1 MLPRSTDPYVTRV
14 WPSYLREEHMAN
26 RLLRTKPLHLLVA
39 ETESGAHRLRRVL
52 TVWDL
57 VALGI
62 GGIIGVGIFILPGIE
77 AAQHAGPG
85 IMLSFAIAAVACSCA
100 ALCYA
105 ELAAMIPAAGSAYTY
120 GYATLGELPAWII
133 GWDLILEYMVAACLV
148 AIGWS
153 AYCVNLV
160 QNVLRPW
167 GLRFPTALS
176 QAPVD
181 WSTQL
186 HRFVAT
192 GTIVNLPAVVIVA
205 LLTVLLIRGIKESS
219 RMNRI
224 MVIVKIT
231 AIVMF
236 ILLAAWY
243 VQPGNWTPL
252 MPFGFGGVT
261 TAAAIVFVA
270 FGGFDAVST
279 AAEEAQNPQ
288 RDMPIGIM
296 GSLAVATLLYIAVS
310 AIMTGVVPYHK
321 LGVPD
326 PVALVLNELNMPWAS
341 MLVSLGAMAG
351 MTSVLLVLL
360 LGQPRIL
367 LAISRD
373 GLLPPALA
381 QVHKRYHTPHRAT
394 LLTGVTVAVA
404 AALLPMHVVAELCS
418 IGTLFAFLIVCV
430 GVMVLRYAHADL
442 FRPFKVPLFP
452 VLPAV
457 GALLCAYL
465 MSQLPQTAWQRFL
478 LWLLLGLVMFFTYGF
493 RKSQLAQ
500 KSE

>member
-1 MLPRSTDPYVTRV
+1 
-14 WPSYLREEHMAN
+14 
-26 RLLRTKPLHLLVA
+26 
-39 ETESGAHRLRRVL
+39 
-52 TVWDL
+52 
-57 VALGI
+57 
-62 GGIIGVGIFILPGIE
+62 
-77 AAQHAGPG
+77 
-85 IMLSFAIAAVACSCA
+85 
-100 ALCYA
+100 
-105 ELAAMIPAAGSAYTY
+105 
-120 GYATLGELPAWII
+120 
-133 GWDLILEYMVAACLV
+133 
-148 AIGWS
+148 
-153 AYCVNLV
+153 
-160 QNVLRPW
+160 
-167 GLRFPTALS
+167 
-176 QAPVD
+176 
-181 WSTQL
+181 
-186 HRFVAT
+186 VAT

-418 IGTLFAFLIVCV
+418 IGTLFAFLIVCL

-452 VLPAV
+452 VIPAV

-478 LWLLLGLVMFFTYGF
+478 IWLLLGLVMFFTYGF

>member
-1 MLPRSTDPYVTRV
+1 
-14 WPSYLREEHMAN
+14 MAY
-26 RLLRTKPLHLLVA
+26 RILRTKPLRLLVA
-39 ETESGAHRLRRVL
+39 ETESGAHPLRRVL

-62 GGIIGVGIFILPGIE
+62 GGIIGVGIFILPGLE

-105 ELAAMIPAAGSAYTY
+105 ELAAMIPVAGSAYTY

-133 GWDLILEYMVAACLV
+133 GWDLLLEYMVAACLV

-153 AYCVNLV
+153 AYGVNLV
-160 QNVLRPW
+160 QHVLRPW
-167 GLRFPTALS
+167 GLRFPAALS

-181 WSTQL
+181 WSPLL

-192 GTIVNLPAVVIVA
+192 GAIVNLPAVVIVA
-205 LLTVLLIRGIKESS
+205 LLTVLLIRGMQASA
-219 RMNRI
+219 RVNRL
-224 MVIVKIT
+224 MVLVKLT
-231 AIVMF
+231 AIVLF
-236 ILLAAWY
+236 ICLAAWH

-252 MPFGFGGVT
+252 MPFGFSGVM
-261 TAAAIVFVA
+261 TAAAVVFVA

-279 AAEEAQNPQ
+279 AAEEAQHPQ
-288 RDMPIGIM
+288 RDLPIGIM
-296 GSLAVATLLYIAVS
+296 GSLAVATLLYIAVA
-310 AIMTGVVPYHK
+310 AIMTGVVPYHQ
-321 LGVPD
+321 LGVSD
-326 PVALVLNELNMPWAS
+326 PVALVLNELHMLWAS
-341 MLVSLGAMAG
+341 ILVSLGAMAG

-367 LAISRD
+367 LAMARD
-373 GLLPPALA
+373 GLLPAALA
-381 QVHKRYHTPHRAT
+381 HVHPRYHTPHRTT
-394 LLTGVTVAVA
+394 LLTGGTVALA
-404 AALLPMHVVAELCS
+404 SALLPMRVVAELCS

-430 GVMVLRYAHADL
+430 GVLVLRYRQADL
-442 FRPFKVPLFP
+442 VRPFKVPLFP
-452 VLPAV
+452 VLPAL

-465 MSQLPQTAWQRFL
+465 MSTLPQTAWQRFL
-478 LWLLLGLVMFFTYGF
+478 LWLLLGLGMFFTYGF

-500 KSE
+500 QSERSMGP